1 MPSLVAIDEPYTE
14 ELQAELLDSLKT
26 KGFCVCVRAEPP
38 DRLASGRSLPPA
50 LSHRRCLTLR
60 AGEQAA

>member
-38 DRLASGRSLPPA
+38 DRLPQVA
-50 LSHRRCLTLR
+50 RCLTAVSPVR
-60 AGEQAA
+60 ACEQAA